1 MPIEGRAGAGGALEY
16 KHRRQEHVVMGVHLG
31 RGNTNRMGRS
41 GPILSNQS
49 PYLCCFSGVLEDLN
63 PFSRPA
69 RSAAPSPLHT
79 SLDPTESLR
88 GFVALFTMGG
98 IALVLL
104 LVDWLYVAN

>member
-1 MPIEGRAGAGGALEY
+1 ML
-16 KHRRQEHVVMGVHLG
+16 
-31 RGNTNRMGRS
+31 
-41 GPILSNQS
+41 
-49 PYLCCFSGVLEDLN
+49 FSGFLEDLN

-79 SLDPTESLR
+79 SLDPTGSLR